1 MSLAVTSAQL
11 DDELVSLRSENGRI
25 VELGPDVTPSDGDE
39 VLDAAGMALV
49 PGLVNGHTHAAMTL
63 FRGSEDG
70 LRLMDWLEN
79 HVWPTEARLNEEDV
93 YWGTRLACVEMI
105 RTGTVRFWDMY
116 WEPGAT
122 ARAVQDAGLRAVVGA
137 TLFDGADSARVAE
150 VRDAAERSLEE
161 LAVGGPRVG
170 SALAPHAIYTV
181 SEPSLRWV
189 AEEAGRRDL
198 PIHIHLSETD
208 QEVSDC
214 VEAHG
219 VRPVHYLDSVGI
231 LGPRTLLAH
240 AVWLDDSELDL
251 IAERGATI
259 VTNPVSQLRLAVG
272 AVFRYPAARERAI
285 PVGLG
290 TDGAGTNDSLDLL
303 QDAKFLALMQKH
315 AAADPM
321 AITADETLEIAVGA
335 RAPLL
340 GGSGRIAVGELADF
354 LLVRTRTPEL
364 GIGPLSAGLV
374 YAATGAVVDTTVVD
388 GRVLMC
394 KGVVPAEE
402 EAISRAR
409 ERAERLGLRAAVR
422 PS

>member
-122 ARAVQDAGLRAVVGA
+122 ARAVQDAGLRAVIGA

-150 VRDAAERSLEE
+150 VRDAAERSLAE

-170 SALAPHAIYTV
+170 SAPAPHAIYTV